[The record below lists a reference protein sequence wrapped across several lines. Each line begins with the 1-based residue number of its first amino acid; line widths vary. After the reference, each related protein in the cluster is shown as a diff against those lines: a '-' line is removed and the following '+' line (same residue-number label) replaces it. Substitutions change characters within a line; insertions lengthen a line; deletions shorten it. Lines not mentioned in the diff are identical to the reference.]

1 MLHNRVIRDLFLA
14 GRWTRTKNGKRK
26 STFSRKRKR
35 DRSRGNGNGSVK
47 VRART
52 ERGEERRGNNANLS
66 HVHRSGF
73 VFRWIIGL
81 RSAGQPT
88 FNNASSPGWCCSRH
102 SSRFFARNPP
112 TSPRP
117 RRFRPFRFRSVYVT
131 LFPIETGRNSRK
143 RGKFTSRV
151 ANRIKIGQREKK
163 EERKKS
169 LFPPS
174 YHHRPSTS
182 STNETRT
189 ELERRFS
196 VDDHKKC
203 RAVESIYRSLNLI
216 SRLSHK
222 FNWFQ
227 SSITDE
233 LRYARGKGGDSFQSL
248 LLGA

>member
-131 LFPIETGRNSRK
+131 LFPIETGRNSGK

-189 ELERRFS
+189 ELEPFQCRRSQKVSRGGKYIS
-196 VDDHKKC
+196 V
-203 RAVESIYRSLNLI
+203 A
-216 SRLSHK
+216 
-222 FNWFQ
+222 
-227 SSITDE
+227 
-233 LRYARGKGGDSFQSL
+233 
-248 LLGA
+248 

>member
-102 SSRFFARNPP
+102 SSNLAL
-112 TSPRP
+112 
-117 RRFRPFRFRSVYVT
+117 FRAKPANESETEEVSTVSIPFRLRHAFSN
-131 LFPIETGRNSRK
+131 RNRK
-143 RGKFTSRV
+143 KF
-151 ANRIKIGQREKK
+151 G
-163 EERKKS
+163 EERKV
-169 LFPPS
+169 
-174 YHHRPSTS
+174 Y
-182 STNETRT
+182 
-189 ELERRFS
+189 
-196 VDDHKKC
+196 
-203 RAVESIYRSLNLI
+203 
-216 SRLSHK
+216 
-222 FNWFQ
+222 
-227 SSITDE
+227 E
-233 LRYARGKGGDSFQSL
+233 LRIE
-248 LLGA
+248 

>member
-117 RRFRPFRFRSVYVT
+117 RRFRPIPFRLRHAFSN
-131 LFPIETGRNSRK
+131 RNRK
-143 RGKFTSRV
+143 KF
-151 ANRIKIGQREKK
+151 G
-163 EERKKS
+163 EERKVYEPSCESNKNWTEREERRKKEIS
-169 LFPPS
+169 LSPFVS
-174 YHHRPSTS
+174 S
-182 STNETRT
+182 STLNEFN
-189 ELERRFS
+189 ER
-196 VDDHKKC
+196 
-203 RAVESIYRSLNLI
+203 
-216 SRLSHK
+216 
-222 FNWFQ
+222 
-227 SSITDE
+227 
-233 LRYARGKGGDSFQSL
+233 DSN
-248 LLGA
+248 

>member
-1 MLHNRVIRDLFLA
+1 MIRDLFLA

-102 SSRFFARNPP
+102 SSNLALFRAKPANETHP
-112 TSPRP
+112 SPRP
-117 RRFRPFRFRSVYVT
+117 RRFRPIPFRLRHAFSN
-131 LFPIETGRNSRK
+131 RNRK
-143 RGKFTSRV
+143 KF
-151 ANRIKIGQREKK
+151 G
-163 EERKKS
+163 EERKV
-169 LFPPS
+169 
-174 YHHRPSTS
+174 Y
-182 STNETRT
+182 
-189 ELERRFS
+189 
-196 VDDHKKC
+196 
-203 RAVESIYRSLNLI
+203 
-216 SRLSHK
+216 
-222 FNWFQ
+222 
-227 SSITDE
+227 E
-233 LRYARGKGGDSFQSL
+233 LRIE
-248 LLGA
+248 